1 MKAVPCM
8 TLKPYKTPMEAAKT
22 ASVTT
27 RCVGNWCRRYPGL
40 ARKIG
45 GRWRIDTAA
54 FDLLMRGLPI
64 GERADGPHAR

>member
-1 MKAVPCM
+1 MSERPF
-8 TLKPYKTPMEAAKT
+8 TPSDAAKAANVT
-22 ASVTT
+22 HRSVL
-27 RCVGNWCRRYPGL
+27 CWCHRYPGL

-64 GERADGPHAR
+64 GEGADVNAR